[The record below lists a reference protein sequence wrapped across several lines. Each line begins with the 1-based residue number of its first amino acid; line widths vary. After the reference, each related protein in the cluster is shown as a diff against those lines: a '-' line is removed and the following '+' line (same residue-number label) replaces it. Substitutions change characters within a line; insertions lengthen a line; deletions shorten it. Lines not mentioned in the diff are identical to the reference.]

1 MNRMKYLK
9 NSLSFIIIA
18 LAIIF
23 IFSFSSEHKRDVLI
37 PTSISPDESDYSKSF
52 SFAQEKIPEKPVNYN
67 IYKRNLFSFKT
78 PEQVKRIMPAKK
90 NLSLELKGTVTG
102 DKNFTFCI
110 INNKATGKE
119 NLYTIDSKV
128 AGFVIASINK
138 SSVTLKNANEKFELY
153 INDIKEKQEG
163 LSAYAKKNLPINVV
177 HPSENSWIVKK
188 SELSKIRKNAPKFLS
203 EVKIKPVFSS
213 GKMQGFK
220 ISSIKKSSMLSNL
233 GVKKGDTVKKI
244 NGKALN
250 SPKKIFELY
259 RKFRNYTSISLEVER
274 NGKTQLLTY
283 KVQS

>member
-9 NSLSFIIIA
+9 HSLSFAIIA
-18 LAIIF
+18 LAIIL
-23 IFSFSSEHKRDVLI
+23 IFSFMSEHKRDVLI

-52 SFAQEKIPEKPVNYN
+52 SFAQEKIPEKLINCD
-67 IYKRNLFSFKT
+67 IYKRNLFSFKM

-110 INNKATGKE
+110 INNKAAGKE
-119 NLYTIDSKV
+119 NLYTIGAKV
-128 AGFVIASINK
+128 AGFVVASINE
-138 SSVTLKNANEKFELY
+138 SSVTLKNADETLELY
-153 INDIKEKQEG
+153 INDAKEKQEG
-163 LSAYAKKNLPINVV
+163 LSAYAKKSLPINVI
-177 HPSENSWIVKK
+177 HPSKNHWIVKK
-188 SELSKIRKNAPKFLS
+188 SELAKIRENAAKFLT

-213 GKMQGFK
+213 GKMRGFK
-220 ISSIKKSSMLSNL
+220 INSIKESSMLSDL

-250 SPKKIFELY
+250 SPMKVFELY
-259 RKFRNYTSISLEVER
+259 KKFRNHTSISLEVER
-274 NGKTQLLTY
+274 NGKTQVLTY